1 MAQFPGDPP
10 EWAKSIRKV
19 SIYMSHGQ
27 ENFDT
32 QSFWCEPCRK
42 WISREMIDDEGHP
55 HFTKDTIYFIET
67 RLAYEPYGKK
77 ALLDKKA
84 EDLVNHPTH
93 YTFGRFEVIDVLQDW
108 FPDDPLLWQVVKY
121 LARARHK
128 NNFLQDLQKAQFYL
142 NRAIE
147 EEKK

>member
-10 EWAKSIRKV
+10 EWAKSI
-19 SIYMSHGQ
+19 
-27 ENFDT
+27 
-32 QSFWCEPCRK
+32 
-42 WISREMIDDEGHP
+42 
-55 HFTKDTIYFIET
+55 
-67 RLAYEPYGKK
+67 GKK